1 MSREN
6 IKKWVLILFLSF
18 FLLYG
23 LYESY
28 KLLSGPKIVILEPQ
42 NGAAFEKNLIDI
54 KGTAKNV
61 AFLNLND
68 RPIFVDKQGNFSE
81 KILLLSGYNIMTLK
95 GEDRFKKKVEKQM
108 QFFLKAEMPL
118 VNIVEPVAT
127 TTILEK
133 ENVIE
138 ETATTTEINQ

>member
-1 MSREN
+1 MSRES

-28 KLLSGPKIVILEPQ
+28 KLLSGPKLNILEPQ
-42 NGAAFEKNLIDI
+42 NGAVFEKNLIDV

-61 AFLNLND
+61 AFLSLND
-68 RPIFVDKQGNFSE
+68 RPIFVDKQGNFNE
-81 KILLLSGYNIMTLK
+81 KILLLPGYNIMTLK

-108 QFFLKAEMPL
+108 QFFLKAEMP
-118 VNIVEPVAT
+118 VITEGSASTT
-127 TTILEK
+127 TTIVEE
-133 ENVIE
+133 ENIATT
-138 ETATTTEINQ
+138 TATTTDINN